1 MILMWTFEN
10 HKKKRLYGQKNPTQK
25 VLPKS
30 FLSCGS
36 KNQIVWSVPSIFKW
50 SLYSAAVGSLL
61 GYVTYV
67 RSRRTESDIKIFI
80 EELLDECSRA
90 VSQPC
95 HQVEA
100 LVKVWSFSFSLFF
113 SENPGPAEHMG
124 TVGIDP
130 NQFMQEMQQFAFFK
144 TQNL

>member
-1 MILMWTFEN
+1 ML
-10 HKKKRLYGQKNPTQK
+10 
-25 VLPKS
+25 
-30 FLSCGS
+30 
-36 KNQIVWSVPSIFKW
+36 SVPSIFKW

-100 LVKVWSFSFSLFF
+100 LVKVWSFSFSLSLFF

-124 TVGIDP
+124 TVGIHP
-130 NQFMQEMQQFAFFK
+130 NQFIQQFVFFK
-144 TQNL
+144 TQDF